1 VKTVRLGIAGL
12 GTVAQGVLKIVADN
26 GELIAQRSG
35 VELVVVRVASRTP
48 KPGVDLGG
56 AQFSTELADLYEQDD
71 VDIVIELIGGEQTAY
86 GFIQAA
92 VAAGKPVV
100 TANKA
105 VIATQGNTLLAD
117 SPVPVRFEAAVA
129 GAIPIIQAI
138 QQGLVANRFEHVVGI
153 INGTCNYILT
163 AMRDQGATF
172 DDALAK
178 AQALGYAEADPTFDV
193 GGTDAAHK
201 LAILL
206 GLAFDA
212 PFNFDDLYVEGITEI
227 TSEDIQYAEE
237 LGYRIKHLGLARM
250 TDAGL
255 EARVHPTLVPES
267 QLLASVNGVLNAVL
281 VKADA
286 AGNTMYS
293 GPGAGG
299 AATASAVLADV
310 VILAQQLTKTGGGRQ
325 SDLIDIPV
333 LPISQTRCA
342 YYLRIPARDEP
353 GVFAQVA
360 NALSQHGI
368 SIEAA
373 IQKEPQASQ
382 NHVAIVILTQVV
394 QESQLTAAITE
405 VQGLREV
412 AAGVSCI
419 RVEALD

>member
-1 VKTVRLGIAGL
+1 
-12 GTVAQGVLKIVADN
+12 
-26 GELIAQRSG
+26 
-35 VELVVVRVASRTP
+35 
-48 KPGVDLGG
+48 
-56 AQFSTELADLYEQDD
+56 
-71 VDIVIELIGGEQTAY
+71 
-86 GFIQAA
+86 
-92 VAAGKPVV
+92 
-100 TANKA
+100 
-105 VIATQGNTLLAD
+105 
-117 SPVPVRFEAAVA
+117 
-129 GAIPIIQAI
+129 
-138 QQGLVANRFEHVVGI
+138 
-153 INGTCNYILT
+153 
-163 AMRDQGATF
+163 
-172 DDALAK
+172 
-178 AQALGYAEADPTFDV
+178 
-193 GGTDAAHK
+193 
-201 LAILL
+201 
-206 GLAFDA
+206 
-212 PFNFDDLYVEGITEI
+212 
-227 TSEDIQYAEE
+227 
-237 LGYRIKHLGLARM
+237 
-250 TDAGL
+250 
-255 EARVHPTLVPES
+255 
-267 QLLASVNGVLNAVL
+267 